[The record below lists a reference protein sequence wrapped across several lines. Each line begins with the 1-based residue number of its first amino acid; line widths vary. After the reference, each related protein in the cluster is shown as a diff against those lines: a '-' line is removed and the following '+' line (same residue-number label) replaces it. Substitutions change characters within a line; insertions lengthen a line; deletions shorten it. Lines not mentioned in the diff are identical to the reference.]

1 MSYKKHSGE
10 FKCSVVSHYLETGN
24 GYILTTRHFGIN
36 RTQVRDWV
44 RLFKS
49 QGYEGL
55 LQRQPSIH
63 RTLAFKRLVVE
74 TLINE
79 SLSLPQAS
87 VRFDDINPSTILQW
101 KRLYERGLLDGPK
114 ETLAISKK
122 VYRPDLSKPDSEKT
136 PEEMVRELQYMRAE
150 VAFLKKL
157 KELEERE
164 RQVKLKVSAASKR
177 KKRRK

>member
-1 MSYKKHSGE
+1 MVRY
-10 FKCSVVSHYLETGN
+10 YLETGS
-24 GYILTTRHFGIN
+24 GYRLTARHFGIN
-36 RTQVRDWV
+36 RTQVQDWV
-44 RLFKS
+44 RLFSS

-55 LQRQPSIH
+55 LRRQPTIH

-87 VRFDDINPSTILQW
+87 TRFDDIPPPTILQW
-101 KRLYERGLLDGPK
+101 KRLYERGLLDGP
-114 ETLAISKK
+114 EEMLAMSKK

-136 PEEMVRELQYMRAE
+136 PEEMARELQYMRAE

-157 KELEERE
+157 NELEEQDR
-164 RQVKLKVSAASKR
+164 RVMQRSSAAKKTKKER
-177 KKRRK
+177 K

>member
-24 GYILTTRHFGIN
+24 GYILTARHFGIN

-79 SLSLPQAS
+79 SLFLPEAS
-87 VRFDDINPSTILQW
+87 ARLMIFLYQPFDNKS
-101 KRLYERGLLDGPK
+101 
-114 ETLAISKK
+114 
-122 VYRPDLSKPDSEKT
+122 VYMNVDCLMVLRKPGSEK
-136 PEEMVRELQYMRAE
+136 PSEEMVGELQCMRAE
-150 VAFLKKL
+150 VAFQK
-157 KELEERE
+157 
-164 RQVKLKVSAASKR
+164 S
-177 KKRRK
+177 